1 MSWKTYTVKEEIDT
15 TVSAYVKERF
25 SLSSRN
31 VQMIFRKK
39 RVKVNSRV
47 AHSERT
53 LKKGDV
59 ITIELPQD
67 KDYGVEVEKGPIEVL
82 YEDGHTLVVYKSPFM
97 LVHPAGQ
104 TKYHTLSNLVAGY
117 YAKRGEVHKIRP
129 VHRLDR
135 DTTGVIMFGKTREAE
150 QYYTKQLQGGRI
162 HRVYRGLVEGKITSD
177 GVVNEPIG
185 VDPVFDNRR
194 CVDEFGQDAVT
205 EYRVIEHDDVQSLL
219 EFTLLTGR
227 THQIRVH
234 MAHIGH
240 PIIGDAMY
248 GTRNNPYTRQALHAY
263 SLTFIPYGQ
272 SEQVTVIAPV
282 PSDLGR
288 ELQNKGAVTKQPLNL
303 NKLLVDFI

>member
-117 YAKRGEVHKIRP
+117 YA
-129 VHRLDR
+129 
-135 DTTGVIMFGKTREAE
+135 
-150 QYYTKQLQGGRI
+150 I

-272 SEQVTVIAPV
+272 
-282 PSDLGR
+282 
-288 ELQNKGAVTKQPLNL
+288 
-303 NKLLVDFI
+303 FM

>member
-1 MSWKTYTVKEEIDT
+1 MSWRTYTVKEEVDT

-47 AHSERT
+47 AHSKRM

-67 KDYGVEVEKGPIEVL
+67 KGYGVEVEKGPIEVL
-82 YEDGHTLVVYKSPFM
+82 YEDEHTLVVYKSPFM

-150 QYYTKQLQGGRI
+150 QYYTKQLQEGRI

-205 EYRVIEHDDVQSLL
+205 EYHVIEYDDVQSLL

-248 GTRNNPYTRQALHAY
+248 SMRKKPYTRQALHAY

-272 SEQVTVIAPV
+272 SELVTVIAPV

-288 ELQNKGAVTKQPLNL
+288 ELQNK
-303 NKLLVDFI
+303 KLP

>member
-1 MSWKTYTVKEEIDT
+1 MNGGNMSWRTYTVKEEVDT

-47 AHSERT
+47 AHSKRM
-53 LKKGDV
+53 LRKGDV

-67 KDYGVEVEKGPIEVL
+67 KGYGVEVEKGPIEVL
-82 YEDGHTLVVYKSPFM
+82 YEDEHTLVVYKSPFM

-150 QYYTKQLQGGRI
+150 QYYTKQLQEGRI

-205 EYRVIEHDDVQSLL
+205 EYHVIEYDDVQSLL

-248 GTRNNPYTRQALHAY
+248 GMRKNRIRDRPYMPIR
-263 SLTFIPYGQ
+263 
-272 SEQVTVIAPV
+272 
-282 PSDLGR
+282 
-288 ELQNKGAVTKQPLNL
+288 
-303 NKLLVDFI
+303 

>member
-1 MSWKTYTVKEEIDT
+1 MSWKTYTVKEEVDT

-31 VQMIFRKK
+31 LQMIFRKK
-39 RVKVNSRV
+39 RVKVNSRI
-47 AHSERT
+47 AHSKRMIR
-53 LKKGDV
+53 KGDV
-59 ITIELPQD
+59 ITLELPQD
-67 KDYGVEVEKGPIEVL
+67 KDYGVEVEKGPMEVL
-82 YEDGHTLVVYKSPFM
+82 YEDAHTLVVYKPPFM

-104 TKYHTLSNLVAGY
+104 TKHHILSNFVAGY

-135 DTTGVIMFGKTREAE
+135 DTSGVIMFGKTRESE
-150 QYYTKQLQGGRI
+150 QYYTKQLQEGHI
-162 HRVYRGLVEGKITSD
+162 HRIYRGLVEGVVTSD
-177 GVVNEPIG
+177 GIVNQPIG

-194 CVDEFGQDAVT
+194 CIDEFGQDAIT
-205 EYRVIEHDDVQSLL
+205 EYRVIEHNATDSLL

-248 GTRNNPYTRQALHAY
+248 GMRSKPYTRQALHAY
-263 SLTFIPYGQ
+263 ALSFVPYGQ
-272 SEQVTVIAPV
+272 SEEIVVTAPV
-282 PSDLGR
+282 PSDLGC
-288 ELQNKGAVTKQPLNL
+288 ELQNK
-303 NKLLVDFI
+303 KLL

>member
-1 MSWKTYTVKEEIDT
+1 MSWRTYTVKEEVDT

-47 AHSERT
+47 AHSKRM
-53 LKKGDV
+53 LRKGAV

-82 YEDGHTLVVYKSPFM
+82 YEDGHTLVVYKPPFM
-97 LVHPAGQ
+97 LVHPSGQ

-117 YAKRGEVHKIRP
+117 YGKRGEVHKIRP

-150 QYYTKQLQGGRI
+150 QYYTKQLQEGRI

-205 EYRVIEHDDVQSLL
+205 EYHVIEYDDVQSLL

-248 GTRNNPYTRQALHAY
+248 GMRNKPYTRQALHAY
-263 SLTFIPYGQ
+263 SLTFIG
-272 SEQVTVIAPV
+272 
-282 PSDLGR
+282 L
-288 ELQNKGAVTKQPLNL
+288 
-303 NKLLVDFI
+303 